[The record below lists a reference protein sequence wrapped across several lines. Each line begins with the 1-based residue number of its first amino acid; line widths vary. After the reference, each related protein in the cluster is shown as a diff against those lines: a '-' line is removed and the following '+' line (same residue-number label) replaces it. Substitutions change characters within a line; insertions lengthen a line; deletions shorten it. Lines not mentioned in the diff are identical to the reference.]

1 MNLPEID
8 IDSLPDLPLE
18 SGVFGSSSRPNAGL
32 SLSDDLII
40 VLMVYVYERQ

>member
-18 SGVFGSSSRPNAGL
+18 SGVFGSASRPAAGL
-32 SLSDDLII
+32 SLSDDLILI
-40 VLMVYVYERQ
+40 LMVYVYQRQ